1 MWIPL
6 KSFKLT
12 YFSYE
17 SFLLTFFCKF
27 LDPHRITKLKFGT
40 EKGSE
45 MKYRKLINVS
55 CFNRKKNALSFALFY
70 HFINLSNIFFEIYW
84 LKTGAVLPIF
94 SSFFTFLRLFAH
106 LLSYYF
112 CHLLIYSFWLS
123 HSSSLSLTHTHTL
136 SLSSSLSFSS
146 SLCLSLSHTHSLS
159 LPLSL
164 SLSLLLSYFLYLFL
178 YLSIYLSLYLSL
190 YLFIFLPLF

>member
-1 MWIPL
+1 
-6 KSFKLT
+6 
-12 YFSYE
+12 
-17 SFLLTFFCKF
+17 
-27 LDPHRITKLKFGT
+27 
-40 EKGSE
+40 

-84 LKTGAVLPIF
+84 LKTGAVLPVF

-123 HSSSLSLTHTHTL
+123 HSSSLSLTHTH
-136 SLSSSLSFSS
+136 SL
-146 SLCLSLSHTHSLS
+146 SLS

-164 SLSLLLSYFLYLFL
+164 SLHLSVSLSLTHTLSLSSSLSLSFSSSLLFSLSLS
-178 YLSIYLSLYLSL
+178 LSIYLSLTLSL
-190 YLFIFLPLF
+190 TLSLHLSSSFLIFSLHNQFKEVPKWPHFIFLYFAVVAEERDLTRFFK